1 MATAPSFPALT
12 SAAQL
17 GGFIRIA
24 RERQRLTYAKAAA
37 KCRVSY
43 RFYWELEHGKAS
55 VRLDKALV
63 VARMMGI
70 LITVIPGGAPR

>member
-17 GGFIRIA
+17 GSFIRIA

-43 RFYWELEHGKAS
+43 RFFWELEHGKPSAQ
-55 VRLDKALV
+55 LGKALT
-63 VARMMGI
+63 VARSMGL
-70 LITVIPGGAPR
+70 LITLIPGGAPR